1 VTAWAP
7 ERRSRRSFYTIL
19 CLGILVGLLLPG
31 VFARVVSLT
40 GLADHVARP
49 LQRPDTQGNADA
61 IVVLG
66 AGVDPTCD
74 LNNSA
79 YRRTLLAVRL
89 FQGHRSESLVF
100 TGGPTES
107 SGGTPVSRHMADL
120 ARALGVPGG
129 AIVEEDRSTST
140 WENAAFTSGL
150 LRERGASRILLV
162 TDSLHMGRAERCFL
176 SFGFEI
182 ERASVPPMCV
192 SSSNVDLLRYA
203 AREYAAWAWYA
214 LRGHESPPASP
225 EKG

>member
-1 VTAWAP
+1 VSAWSA
-7 ERRSRRSFYTIL
+7 ERRSRRRTIAI
-19 CLGILVGLLLPG
+19 LGLGVLVGLLLPG
-31 VFARVVSLT
+31 VFARLVSLT

-49 LQRPDTQGNADA
+49 LQRPDTSGSADA

-66 AGVDPTCD
+66 AGVDATCD
-74 LNNSA
+74 LNDSA

-89 FQGHRSESLVF
+89 FQEGRSRSVVF

-120 ARALGVPGG
+120 ARALGVPDGS
-129 AIVEEDRSTST
+129 IVEEDRSTST
-140 WENAAFTSGL
+140 WENAAFASEL
-150 LRERGASRILLV
+150 LRTSGASRILLV
-162 TDSLHMGRAERCFL
+162 TDSLHMGRAERCFS
-176 SFGFEI
+176 SFGFAI

-214 LRGHESPPASP
+214 IRGHGDE
-225 EKG
+225 G